1 MAQAGPYITRSIVE
15 GEAMTII
22 LHCTDECWIAHSDEL
37 GIDVQLPFSPE
48 TKFAEVEKYLKRFYP
63 RANIVAEG

>member
-1 MAQAGPYITRSIVE
+1 MAQADPYITRSIVE

-22 LHCTDECWIAHSDEL
+22 VHCGSECWIAASEEL

-48 TKFAEVEKYLKRFYP
+48 AKFAEVERYLKRFYP
-63 RANIVAEG
+63 RATIVAEG

>member
-1 MAQAGPYITRSIVE
+1 
-15 GEAMTII
+15 MTII